1 MRTRGVRGAI
11 VVKDNTREAIF
22 DATVE
27 LLEEIL
33 QKNSIPTEEIASIFL
48 TATTDIDAEFPAY
61 AARRMGLT
69 SVPLL
74 CAQEMEVPGAMR
86 SVIRVLIHFN
96 TEKKQSEIINRY
108 PGEAQKL
115 RPDQGVEN

>member
-11 VVKDNTREAIF
+11 VVKENTKQAIF

-74 CAQEMEVPGAMR
+74 CAQEMEVPGAMK
-86 SVIRVLIHFN
+86 SVIRALIHFN

-108 PGEAQKL
+108 LGGAQKL

>member
-11 VVKDNTREAIF
+11 VVKENTRQAIF

-48 TATTDIDAEFPAY
+48 TATTDINAEFPAY

-86 SVIRVLIHFN
+86 NVIRALIHFN

-108 PGEAQKL
+108 LGEAQKL

>member
-1 MRTRGVRGAI
+1 M
-11 VVKDNTREAIF
+11 KENTKQAIF

-27 LLEEIL
+27 LLEETL

-108 PGEAQKL
+108 LGEAQKL

>member
-1 MRTRGVRGAI
+1 LRTRGVRGAI
-11 VVKDNTREAIF
+11 VVKENARQAIF

-33 QKNSIPTEEIASIFL
+33 QKNSIPSEEIVSIFL

-86 SVIRVLIHFN
+86 SVIRALIHFN

-108 PGEAQKL
+108 LREAQKL

>member
-1 MRTRGVRGAI
+1 M
-11 VVKDNTREAIF
+11 KENTRQAIF

-48 TATTDIDAEFPAY
+48 TATTDLDAEFPAY

-86 SVIRVLIHFN
+86 SVIRALIHFN

-108 PGEAQKL
+108 LGGAQKL

>member
-1 MRTRGVRGAI
+1 LRTRGVRGAI

-33 QKNSIPTEEIASIFL
+33 QKNSILTEEIVSIFL
-48 TATTDIDAEFPAY
+48 TATTDINAEFPAY
-61 AARRMGLT
+61 AARRIGLT

-74 CAQEMEVPGAMR
+74 CAQEMDVPDAMKG
-86 SVIRVLIHFN
+86 VIRALIHFN